1 MVDRLE
7 FGFEWQSYLDDT
19 DNSLIN
25 VQPEIEEFQKV
36 IAKWAFKPFITFNT
50 PETNVKKYHF
60 VKDTDSDYFDSA
72 DFSIWSGHSS
82 KSGFTL
88 MNGDK
93 ITHKEC
99 EFGNTDIE
107 VVVFHSCN
115 FLEDENVL
123 KNMMNSGA
131 HMICGFKTEVYDEK
145 NNLPLFGTYL
155 QNGLSIIDAWQQ
167 AAIKSQRKK
176 KGITTRCYYLN
187 GTRNQKYY
195 SSDINKPIEVKM
207 NSNKNSIFLKFDC
220 NIDKVKN
227 SQGSVLK

>member
-1 MVDRLE
+1 
-7 FGFEWQSYLDDT
+7 
-19 DNSLIN
+19 
-25 VQPEIEEFQKV
+25 
-36 IAKWAFKPFITFNT
+36 
-50 PETNVKKYHF
+50 
-60 VKDTDSDYFDSA
+60 
-72 DFSIWSGHSS
+72 
-82 KSGFTL
+82 
-88 MNGDK
+88 
-93 ITHKEC
+93 
-99 EFGNTDIE
+99 
-107 VVVFHSCN
+107 
-115 FLEDENVL
+115 LEDENVL